1 MVVLNIFLDYC
12 QFIRSLYCDQ
22 FTYSLFHL
30 TAEIIF
36 VPSALSQVFPAACA
50 SLLNCIKPDPF
61 RTPLTQIWLAEVAY
75 ISVVET
81 VQLLSL

>member
-30 TAEIIF
+30 TAEIIS
-36 VPSALSQVFPAACA
+36 VPSALSQGFPAVCA
-50 SLLNCIKPDPF
+50 LLLNCIKPDPF
-61 RTPLTQIWLAEVAY
+61 RTSLTQIWFADVAY
-75 ISVVET
+75 ISVMEA
-81 VQLLSL
+81 VQPLSL